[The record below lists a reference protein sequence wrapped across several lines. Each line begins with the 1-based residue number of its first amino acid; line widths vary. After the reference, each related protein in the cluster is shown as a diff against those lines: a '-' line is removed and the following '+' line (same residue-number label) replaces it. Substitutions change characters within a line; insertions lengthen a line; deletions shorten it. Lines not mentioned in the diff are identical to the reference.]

1 MKRNVTIPS
10 MDAVRAEKQRLSFR
24 QRFWRTVASTAG
36 MLVVVAAAAALAATL
51 FLPVLRV
58 SGDSMTPSLQD
69 QDVILLWKT
78 GDLKAGDLVG
88 FSWQNKLLLK
98 RVIGLPGDVISIDET
113 GAVTRNGQVL
123 TEPYVDEP
131 ALGECSVRFPYQ
143 VPGNRY
149 FVLGDHRATSID
161 SRSTVIGCVE
171 KEQLIGKVVV
181 KIWPLPLHFMRTF
194 ELG

>member
-88 FSWQNKLLLK
+88 
-98 RVIGLPGDVISIDET
+98 
-113 GAVTRNGQVL
+113 
-123 TEPYVDEP
+123 
-131 ALGECSVRFPYQ
+131 
-143 VPGNRY
+143 
-149 FVLGDHRATSID
+149 
-161 SRSTVIGCVE
+161 
-171 KEQLIGKVVV
+171 
-181 KIWPLPLHFMRTF
+181 
-194 ELG
+194 